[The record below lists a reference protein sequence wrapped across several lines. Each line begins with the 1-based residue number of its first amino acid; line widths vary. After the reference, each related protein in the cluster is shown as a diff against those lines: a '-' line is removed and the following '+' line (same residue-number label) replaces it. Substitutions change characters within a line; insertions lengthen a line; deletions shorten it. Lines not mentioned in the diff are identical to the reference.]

1 MQSICR
7 SVCRICCINMVS
19 CLQSPSALT
28 VVDNPESTVE
38 DEEVHLDGEGDTK
51 DLEVV
56 QPTLLWQT
64 LKPGKSSR

>member
-1 MQSICR
+1 
-7 SVCRICCINMVS
+7 MVS

-38 DEEVHLDGEGDTK
+38 DEEVRLDGEEDTE

-56 QPTLLWQT
+56 QPTHLWQT